1 MFAKHFDGMISLDPD
16 TEFDNKTRD
25 AHVERGHVGIGE
37 GRYGMNWEVG
47 IDTSTILM
55 LCYAMLC

>member
-47 IDTSTILM
+47 IVIDALP
-55 LCYAMLC
+55 CVK